1 MRIDRLRGALL
12 AALVFCTAGARG
24 DDAAGPSLG
33 DLLARSGIEAKGYV
47 DVAAEGSDLKS
58 GGNPYKV
65 NDTDHATLTLHGLGL
80 TVDRLP
86 KEGFGALAYLL
97 LGKDANLYKAYDYA
111 QAQTAW
117 FDFPQV
123 FVQYAHGPV
132 TVQLGKFATLMG
144 YEVFDST
151 ANPNFSHS
159 LNYGEYPYTHTGVRA
174 TWALSEATSVI
185 AGINNGWDQMRD
197 VNSQKT
203 LELGLNSTAIKPLT
217 VVATLYTGVEP
228 VLAPASYRQASYPA
242 LAGVSPGYATDAQ
255 AQGNRTMLD
264 TVLTWPVAASLTL
277 VLNATWSMQDGVVY
291 ADGSIHRVKWYGAAA
306 YANWQLGQRSRLSLR
321 LERFD
326 DRDGYKT
333 WLFGSGSLGTA
344 YRDDEATLTFGY
356 APSGNFEWRAEGRV
370 DAVNVD
376 GVFQRP
382 DGSSTRTQ
390 VGAGL
395 QGIYRF

>member
-1 MRIDRLRGALL
+1 MAALL
-12 AALVFCTAGARG
+12 SACAAARAGDAG
-24 DDAAGPSLG
+24 DPATPPGASSAG
-33 DLLARSGIEAKGYV
+33 LLARTGVELKGYV
-47 DVAAEGSDLKS
+47 DVAAEGSDLRS

-65 NDTDHATLTLHGLGL
+65 NDTDHATMTLHGIGL

-111 QAQTAW
+111 QTQTTY

-123 FVQYAHGPV
+123 FVQYAHGPLS
-132 TVQLGKFATLMG
+132 VQLGKFATLMG

-174 TWALSEATSVI
+174 TWAVSEATSLI
-185 AGINNGWDQMRD
+185 AGINNGWDQMKD

-203 LELGLNSTAIKPLT
+203 LELGVSTTAIKPVT

-228 VLAPASYRQASYPA
+228 VLAPANYRQSTITTP
-242 LAGVSPGYATDAQ
+242 AGVSPGYGTNSA

-264 TVLTWPVAASLTL
+264 TVITWPATAALTL
-277 VLNATWSMQDGVVY
+277 VLNATWSTQGGVVY
-291 ADGSIHRVKWYGAAA
+291 ADGASRRVQWYGAAA
-306 YANWQLGQRSRLSLR
+306 YANWQIDPKRRLSLR
-321 LERFD
+321 LETFD

-333 WLFGSGSLGTA
+333 WLFGAGSLGNG

-356 APSGNFEWRAEGRV
+356 AMADNFEWRAEGRI
-370 DAVNVD
+370 DAINRD
-376 GVFQRP
+376 GVFARP
-382 DGSSTRTQ
+382 DGASTRTG

-395 QGIYRF
+395 QGIYKF